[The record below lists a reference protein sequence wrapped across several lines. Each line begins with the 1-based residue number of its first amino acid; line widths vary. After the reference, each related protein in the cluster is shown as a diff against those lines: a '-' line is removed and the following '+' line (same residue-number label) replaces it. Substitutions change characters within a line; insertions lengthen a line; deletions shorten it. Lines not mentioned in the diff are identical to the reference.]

1 MSNFLDGIRKVGNF
15 IFVWWLTVVV
25 VSWNGGVL
33 SVMWNWFVA
42 PAIGQPAVSLGTGIG
57 LVLLFFL
64 GRIWTVATWPE
75 SRFHVGFDETKDW
88 MVKWLVAP
96 MIVLLVGGLVH
107 FFFTGTVVIQ

>member
-15 IFVWWLTVVV
+15 ILVWLLTVVV

-33 SVMWNWFVA
+33 SMMWNWFVA
-42 PAIGQPAVSLGTGIG
+42 PAIGQAAISLGTGVG

-75 SRFHVGFDETKDW
+75 SRFEISFGNAKDW

-96 MIVLLVGGLVH
+96 LVILFLGAAVH
-107 FFFTGTVVIQ
+107 FGIGTVILL